1 MHRFTIVTICFLLA
15 GSFINMPAA
24 SGIGMVNAN
33 GSFQIDH
40 ARVVGGATLFDG
52 TILQTGKVEGDL
64 LLNAGG
70 RMQLAS
76 DSRGR
81 VFRDRMVLERGVGQ
95 LSGTGYGI
103 EARSLR
109 VVADEANATARV
121 SLSGSRRVLVKAL
134 QGRSHVTNARGMLV
148 ANLTPGIALE
158 FEPQGEGA
166 DAASKLKG
174 ILRRQAGKFLLTDET
189 TNVTVELRGSG
200 LSSKVGKRV
209 EVTGQL
215 AAGSVAVEPAT
226 QVINVKTI
234 TLAAAA
240 AVAGAGTA
248 GAASAAGATAA
259 GIGAGTVA
267 IVGGVAAAGTV
278 AGLGITGSLPGQG
291 DEPQQNSS
299 R

>member
-1 MHRFTIVTICFLLA
+1 
-15 GSFINMPAA
+15 
-24 SGIGMVNAN
+24 
-33 GSFQIDH
+33 
-40 ARVVGGATLFDG
+40 
-52 TILQTGKVEGDL
+52 
-64 LLNAGG
+64 
-70 RMQLAS
+70 
-76 DSRGR
+76 
-81 VFRDRMVLERGVGQ
+81 MVLERGVGQ
-95 LSGTGYGI
+95 LRGTGYGI

-121 SLSGSRRVLVKAL
+121 SLSGDRRVLVAAL
-134 QGRSHVTNARGMLV
+134 QGRSHVTNAQGMLV

-166 DAASKLKG
+166 DVASKLKG
-174 ILRRQAGKFLLTDET
+174 VLRRQAGKFLLTDET

-215 AAGSVAVEPAT
+215 AAGSVAVEPGT

-240 AVAGAGTA
+240 AVAGAGAGTA

>member
-1 MHRFTIVTICFLLA
+1 M
-15 GSFINMPAA
+15 
-24 SGIGMVNAN
+24 
-33 GSFQIDH
+33 
-40 ARVVGGATLFDG
+40 
-52 TILQTGKVEGDL
+52 
-64 LLNAGG
+64 
-70 RMQLAS
+70 
-76 DSRGR
+76 
-81 VFRDRMVLERGVGQ
+81 
-95 LSGTGYGI
+95 
-103 EARSLR
+103 
-109 VVADEANATARV
+109 
-121 SLSGSRRVLVKAL
+121 KAL

-158 FEPQGEGA
+158 FEPQVEGA

-226 QVINVKTI
+226 QVINVQTI
-234 TLAAAA
+234 TLAAAV
-240 AVAGAGTA
+240 AVAGPGAGTA